1 MSNGL
6 KFLWKD
12 SSPNDEI
19 KKQVEANTNDIA
31 TINTKFNDYYTKT
44 QVATSQAGQDALIQE
59 NMTNIE
65 NLQNDKLDKN
75 AEISGAGVSIIELG
89 NNKVMVIAQ
98 ADIRNNLSQ
107 GADLYNNLP
116 EAVKDLRNVSD
127 IEYFEYNFIQNL
139 NGKNKVFTNAI
150 ANIAATV
157 YSNRIYLRNEA
168 NIPGYIQ
175 YIRFK
180 LIYNKVGG

>member
-44 QVATSQAGQDALIQE
+44 QVATAQAGQDALIQE

-65 NLQNDKLDKN
+65 NL
-75 AEISGAGVSIIELG
+75 IYI
-89 NNKVMVIAQ
+89 
-98 ADIRNNLSQ
+98 
-107 GADLYNNLP
+107 
-116 EAVKDLRNVSD
+116 
-127 IEYFEYNFIQNL
+127 
-139 NGKNKVFTNAI
+139 T
-150 ANIAATV
+150 
-157 YSNRIYLRNEA
+157 IYLRLWRIWEMLV
-168 NIPGYIQ
+168 I
-175 YIRFK
+175 
-180 LIYNKVGG
+180 